1 MFRPYNSYEQN
12 LQIFWTLA
20 EVDFRGLT
28 QQRYCKTTPQL
39 LTKDQYGL
47 KKILRYSSVSIFSE
61 RRGCFGPQ
69 KASKWPRTDASPGG
83 MTMKLSFCWWCY
95 VLSAAPWRCF
105 REQTECHLLGSAP
118 FLFLLPPLNLF
129 LSLSVPNRSSEV
141 CSHRVYVM
149 RPFIMFHKHKDI

>member
-28 QQRYCKTTPQL
+28 QQRYCKTTHQL

-61 RRGCFGPQ
+61 RRDLRKLPNGPGLTRALVAWQ
-69 KASKWPRTDASPGG
+69 WS
-83 MTMKLSFCWWCY
+83 C
-95 VLSAAPWRCF
+95 LSADGATFCQQLRGDALESRPSAIYWDRL
-105 REQTECHLLGSAP
+105 HSSSSSLLSISSS
-118 FLFLLPPLNLF
+118 
-129 LSLSVPNRSSEV
+129 LSLPNRSSEV